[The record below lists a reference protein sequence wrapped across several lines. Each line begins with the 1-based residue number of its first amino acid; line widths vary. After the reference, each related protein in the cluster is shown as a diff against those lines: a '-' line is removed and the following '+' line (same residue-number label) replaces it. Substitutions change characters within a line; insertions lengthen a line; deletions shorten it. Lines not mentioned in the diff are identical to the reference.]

1 MFDFR
6 QQESI
11 REKIYRR
18 KLIASNYSER
28 RPIFVMQTIQPRPYS
43 QKTRL
48 YGEKIVICHAMN
60 KLKFKKNDNR
70 VTKAQSNK
78 VTR

>member
-1 MFDFR
+1 
-6 QQESI
+6 
-11 REKIYRR
+11 
-18 KLIASNYSER
+18 
-28 RPIFVMQTIQPRPYS
+28 MQTIQPRPYS

-60 KLKFKKNDNR
+60 KLKYKKNDNR